1 MTKWILETTQDNK
14 YQQDLNKLRNMLLKS
29 NHSLEEIEKLTK
41 QTCQEFKSNKNK
53 SNDKNYDTVDQIK
66 EKNNDEFICSLTLS
80 YIPGPFT
87 YRFLGPGYPY
97 KLQSQFNQSL
107 KVPSKSV
114 IYQIPCSCK
123 ETCWT
128 NKN

>member
-14 YQQDLNKLRNMLLKS
+14 YQQEDLNKLRNMLLKS
-29 NHSLEEIEKLTK
+29 NHSLEEIEKLIK

-80 YIPGPFT
+80 YIPGMEVLKRRLEKKLKIKLFSS
-87 YRFLGPGYPY
+87 YPG
-97 KLQSQFNQSL
+97 QSFRPPERS
-107 KVPSKSV
+107 S
-114 IYQIPCSCK
+114 
-123 ETCWT
+123 
-128 NKN
+128 